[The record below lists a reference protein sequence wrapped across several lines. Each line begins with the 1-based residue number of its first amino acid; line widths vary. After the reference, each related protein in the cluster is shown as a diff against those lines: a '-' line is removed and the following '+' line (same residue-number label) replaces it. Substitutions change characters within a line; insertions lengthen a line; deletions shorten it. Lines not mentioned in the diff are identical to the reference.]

1 VATQGVAPA
10 VMPFVVGI
18 LAGVVVRGRREWATP
33 AVASQAHVRPLARA
47 A

>member
-1 VATQGVAPA
+1 
-10 VMPFVVGI
+10 MPFVVGI

-33 AVASQAHVRPLARA
+33 AVASQAHARPLARA